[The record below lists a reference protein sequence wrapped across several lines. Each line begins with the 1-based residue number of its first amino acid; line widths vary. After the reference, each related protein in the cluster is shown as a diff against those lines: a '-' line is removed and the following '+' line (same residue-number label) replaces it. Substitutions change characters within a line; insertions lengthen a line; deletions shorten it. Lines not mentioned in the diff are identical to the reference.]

1 MLGGTVMENVA
12 LVNNRNGLDA
22 SLLRALDKGIDDMEN
37 GRTVPHDK
45 AMSIVRQRLKDHVRS
60 SRNIGSDE

>member
-1 MLGGTVMENVA
+1 MLGGTVVEKYSS
-12 LVNNRNGLDA
+12 VNNETLYDA

-45 AMSIVRQRLKDHVRS
+45 AMDIVRQRLKEHVRNS
-60 SRNIGSDE
+60 GNS

>member
-1 MLGGTVMENVA
+1 MEKYSS
-12 LVNNRNGLDA
+12 VNNEALYDA

-45 AMSIVRQRLKDHVRS
+45 AMDIVRQRLKEHVRNS
-60 SRNIGSDE
+60 GNS

>member
-1 MLGGTVMENVA
+1 MLGGMVMEDYISA
-12 LVNNRNGLDA
+12 NNETLYDS

-45 AMSIVRQRLKDHVRS
+45 AMEIVRQRLKEHVRNS
-60 SRNIGSDE
+60 GNA

>member
-1 MLGGTVMENVA
+1 MLGGTVMEKYSS
-12 LVNNRNGLDA
+12 VNNETLYDA

-45 AMSIVRQRLKDHVRS
+45 AMDIVRQRLKEHVRN
-60 SRNIGSDE
+60 SRNS

>member
-1 MLGGTVMENVA
+1 MLGGAVMENVA
-12 LVNNRNGLDA
+12 QINNGNGLDA

-45 AMSIVRQRLKDHVRS
+45 AMKIVRQRLKDHVRN
-60 SRNIGSDE
+60 SRNSGSDG

>member
-1 MLGGTVMENVA
+1 MLGGTVMENVSPIS
-12 LVNNRNGLDA
+12 NPNRLDV

-45 AMSIVRQRLKDHVRS
+45 AMEIVRQRLKDYVRN
-60 SRNIGSDE
+60 SRNNGSNE